1 MKKSVAN
8 ILVAQMV
15 VVVTVAILEIAAA
28 RVVQMVV
35 VLTWITAAN
44 SKKTI
49 SLGFFP

>member
-1 MKKSVAN
+1 
-8 ILVAQMV
+8 MV